1 MAAVIN
7 TNIASLNTQRN
18 LGTSQS
24 ALNTSIQRLSS
35 GLRVNS
41 AKDDAAGLAISE
53 RMTSQIRGLN
63 QAARNAND
71 GISLAQTA
79 EGSLGKV
86 GDMLQRVRELAV
98 QSANATNSASDRT
111 ALNDEATQL
120 LSEIQR
126 VATQTEYNGLKLLN
140 GDFTAQSFQVGANQG
155 QTIDVSAIANAQI
168 SALGSWTSVGTTSSV
183 TTPAVAGQFTTDAI
197 SAFDFSVVDFAG
209 TPAEPGTGSKLLAG
223 LAAPVDTDGDGS
235 VFDYAGFDLDV
246 GGVTVAIG
254 ASTGASADAA
264 RQDLLT
270 NIATAINGNA
280 TLSTAG
286 FTADDST
293 AGTLSFSNTSA
304 SSYTLSAATFG
315 TDVTVAAQTPEDPA
329 TTSTAAGF
337 TVGSQTV
344 SLTSDLGTLGGLV
357 TEVQSQL
364 GSDYVV
370 AASGSG
376 ISITSATAGA
386 STAVTLGSFTGTG
399 STVFA
404 GTTTQTAADE
414 STSTVTTPGG
424 LQTGFAG
431 LDITTVGGAN
441 NAMLAMDGAINAVNS
456 ARATLGAVQSRFE
469 NAIGNIQ
476 VTAENLQGARSRIID
491 ADFAAETA
499 ALTRGQI
506 LQQAGTAMLAQANS
520 LPNNVLSL
528 LR

>member
-1 MAAVIN
+1 MASVIN

-168 SALGSWTSVGTTSSV
+168 SALGSWNEVGTGVATPVAGAAQVVPAGTPATATDSTVSGTYVQAASTSATDAFQFKIDGAIASDRLVGDATAANLQTDIAAFVAGSAGAYTLAGTVAGGDLVISKADGTDMAITTSFSDAVASTGTAVGTTSNGTFGAGFVASH
-183 TTPAVAGQFTTDAI
+183 TGGTPAVAGAFSALSGSAFTINGTNITTTD
-197 SAFDFSVVDFAG
+197 
-209 TPAEPGTGSKLLAG
+209 
-223 LAAPVDTDGDGS
+223 
-235 VFDYAGFDLDV
+235 
-246 GGVTVAIG
+246 
-254 ASTGASADAA
+254 
-264 RQDLLT
+264 
-270 NIATAINGNA
+270 
-280 TLSTAG
+280 
-286 FTADDST
+286 
-293 AGTLSFSNTSA
+293 
-304 SSYTLSAATFG
+304 
-315 TDVTVAAQTPEDPA
+315 
-329 TTSTAAGF
+329 
-337 TVGSQTV
+337 
-344 SLTSDLGTLGGLV
+344 
-357 TEVQSQL
+357 
-364 GSDYVV
+364 
-370 AASGSG
+370 
-376 ISITSATAGA
+376 TSATAAARGA
-386 STAVTLGSFTGTG
+386 ALVTAINAQSATTGVSATADGTTGALTLTGT
-399 STVFA
+399 A
-404 GTTTQTAADE
+404 GVNDGAINIGGTDAAVVLAQTGLTNGDNAAAL
-414 STSTVTTPGG
+414 GAAK
-424 LQTGFAG
+424 TGFAD
-431 LDITTVGGAN
+431 LSITSVAGAN
-441 NAMLAMDGAINAVNS
+441 NAMLAMDAAINSVNS

-491 ADFAAETA
+491 ADFASETA